1 MAKESDVIILDEVT
15 SHLSYESEMLI
26 QNAIDEISKD
36 KITIIVAHRLSSI
49 RRCDD
54 VIKMNDG
61 EIVERLF

>member
-36 KITIIVAHRLSSI
+36 KITIVVAHRLSSI
-49 RRCDD
+49 KRCDD
-54 VIKMNDG
+54 VIKMSNG
-61 EIVERLF
+61 EIIEKVF